1 MHGQLILW
9 TDWLRIPKHIKQLSF
24 SWSLTFTDLHY
35 KEVVKNAYSSA
46 SQMPDYLLVIWMGEM
61 LGLEE
66 KVIAVANVFLDS

>member
-9 TDWLRIPKHIKQLSF
+9 TDWLRIQSTLKQLSF

-46 SQMPDYLLVIWMGEM
+46 SQMPDYLLVIWMGEL